1 MITLGVIGIGR
12 IGQIHI
18 ENLMQNPEV
27 HIKTI
32 ADSNTKKMMKWLKGK
47 DFPQT
52 TNNAMDIINDPTID
66 VVIIC
71 SPTATHYALMMAA
84 VKAKKH
90 IFCEKPV
97 SFSTRATTEVLKTAK
112 KFNVQIQIGFNRRYD
127 TNFQRIQQ
135 QVAEGFL
142 GKIYTLRIT
151 SREAKLPSMKYLK
164 NSGGLF
170 RDLMVDDFDM
180 ARYIMQSEVVEVYAK
195 GATLMN
201 SEVSKANDIDT
212 AVVLLSFANGKFV
225 TIENSRQTA
234 YGNDQRL
241 EVFGENG
248 VLFVENEQPSRIS
261 SLTEAGALADNPHY
275 SFLKRYA
282 TSYKDEIDDFIQSI
296 RENTPVACT
305 INDGLQAERIAEAAQ
320 KSKIS
325 GRPVQVS
332 TI

>member
-32 ADSNTKKMMKWLKGK
+32 ADSNTKKMTKWLKGK

-248 VLFVENEQPSRIS
+248 VLFVENEQPSRIV
-261 SLTEAGALADNPHY
+261 SLTEAGERADKPHH
-275 SFLKRYA
+275 SFLERY
-282 TSYKDEIDDFIQSI
+282 TKSYKAEIDDFIQAI
-296 RENTPVACT
+296 HENSPVACT